1 MNSNSP
7 RQASI
12 RWFAVAVV
20 AFLIAA
26 VYVLLAISTK
36 ARGWRRGNPSG
47 SANSAADRRSPQ
59 HTACRHGGSRL
70 GLILPASDEQT
81 AESIAGEVL
90 VELRDGPVLRV
101 AAMAWRPGED
111 GEAVIAR
118 ARLATG

>member
-1 MNSNSP
+1 MCSW
-7 RQASI
+7 RYLRRHTAGDEAI
-12 RWFAVAVV
+12 R
-20 AFLIAA
+20 AA
-26 VYVLLAISTK
+26 AQTVQQTA
-36 ARGWRRGNPSG
+36 ARHG
-47 SANSAADRRSPQ
+47 SK
-59 HTACRHGGSRL
+59 ACRHGGSRL

-101 AAMAWRPGED
+101 AAMAWRPGEG